1 MKKPI
6 IILITIFID
15 IISIF
20 FNWYT
25 NKVQS
30 AKEITAF
37 NSMFEQFT
45 KKEITGVDVTT
56 VLNKAIDNNEQYK
69 ISKKD
74 NNIYE
79 NDGKY
84 SIQICIKLEEE
95 GNYYPMEALEQIG
108 VLGFTKA
115 YATALFKMT
124 NIEYHENR
132 KNFKNLF

>member
-1 MKKPI
+1 
-6 IILITIFID
+6 
-15 IISIF
+15 
-20 FNWYT
+20 
-25 NKVQS
+25 
-30 AKEITAF
+30 
-37 NSMFEQFT
+37 MFEQFT

-132 KNFKNLF
+132 KNFKN